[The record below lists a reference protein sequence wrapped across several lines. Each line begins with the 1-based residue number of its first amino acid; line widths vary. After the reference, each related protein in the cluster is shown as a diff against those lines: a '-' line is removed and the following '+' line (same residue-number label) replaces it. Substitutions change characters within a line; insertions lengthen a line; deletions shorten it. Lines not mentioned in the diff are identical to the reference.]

1 MQMFHQSSLKM
12 GLDQAVLQGIEG
24 GTGDGEG
31 VLSKEEVERLLRHG
45 AYDIFNEEKSGSS
58 EQESKEFESQDI
70 DSILARRAKTVVH
83 DNTGSNSNAAGGTF
97 SKASFR
103 AQNTGKSGDGTGNGD
118 DTGEDVDIDDPGAHC
133 MIFLLRISFA
143 HFIFFCTKAVSLLTS
158 YFHFF
163 VSSVPR
169 LLEEDGRRGSS
180 R

>member
-1 MQMFHQSSLKM
+1 MFHQSSLKM

-31 VLSKEEVERLLRHG
+31 VLTKEEVERLLRHG

-83 DNTGSNSNAAGGTF
+83 ENTGSKSNAAGGTF

-103 AQNTGKSGDGTGNGD
+103 AQNTGDKGDGTGDGD
-118 DTGEDVDIDDPGAHC
+118 DAGEDVDIDDPGA
-133 MIFLLRISFA
+133 FRI
-143 HFIFFCTKAVSLLTS
+143 
-158 YFHFF
+158 
-163 VSSVPR
+163 
-169 LLEEDGRRGSS
+169 
-180 R
+180 

>member
-83 DNTGSNSNAAGGTF
+83 DNTGSKSNAAGGTF

-133 MIFLLRISFA
+133 MIFLYGASHLHISFCFA
-143 HFIFFCTKAVSLLTS
+143 LKQSSHSLVFSIFVF
-158 YFHFF
+158 
-163 VSSVPR
+163 SVPR

>member
-103 AQNTGKSGDGTGNGD
+103 AQNTGKSGDGTGDGD
-118 DTGEDVDIDDPGAHC
+118 DAGEDVDIDDPGAFRIPFPLHD
-133 MIFLLRISFA
+133 LLVTKYVASHFA
-143 HFIFFCTKAVSLLTS
+143 LH
-158 YFHFF
+158 
-163 VSSVPR
+163 
-169 LLEEDGRRGSS
+169 
-180 R
+180 